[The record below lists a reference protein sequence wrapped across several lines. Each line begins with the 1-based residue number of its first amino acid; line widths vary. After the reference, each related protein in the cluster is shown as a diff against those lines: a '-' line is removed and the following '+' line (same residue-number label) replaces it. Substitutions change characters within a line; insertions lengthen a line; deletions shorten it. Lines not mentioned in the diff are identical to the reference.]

1 MDFEGLDEAT
11 YAGWRQFITDC
22 EGPITKNDNAFEICK
37 EYIEK
42 GEPFYNNISKYDDV
56 LSDVVHRQGYKA
68 GDTLRLVL
76 PFLKAYGATDTGMV
90 EFSRK
95 NLVTVPGAKKT
106 MRFVQE
112 FLSCFIVSTSYEH
125 YIIALSEAINFPL
138 ENIYYTSLDLDS
150 VRIDNWEK
158 ETLKRLAKEIA
169 GMPSITIPEGSQD
182 LSYLS
187 PTDRKTVS
195 RLDEI
200 FWEEMTDMS
209 TYQLV
214 LDINP
219 VGGDEKASSI
229 LDIRRRTGIGL
240 DDTMYIGNGITDM
253 QALQLVKEGGG
264 LGISFNGN
272 QYALREAEVA
282 IVADNTVVTSV
293 LAETF
298 NKAGSEGVW
307 NLVDDWT
314 LENIKKSGHVHEY
327 LVRELEKTYPKT
339 LPTVSRITPKN
350 VKQLAKKSLEI
361 KKTLKG
367 EVAGT
372 PG

>member
-1 MDFEGLDEAT
+1 MDFEGLDEANS
-11 YAGWRQFITDC
+11 AGWRQFITDC
-22 EGPITKNDNAFEICK
+22 EGPITKNDNTLEICK
-37 EYIEK
+37 EYIDK
-42 GEPFYNNISKYDDV
+42 GEAFYNNISRYDDI
-56 LSDVVHRQGYKA
+56 LSDVAHRQGYKA
-68 GDTLRLVL
+68 GDALRLVL
-76 PFLKAYGATDTGMV
+76 PFLKAYGATDAGMV

-95 NLVTVPGAKKT
+95 NLVLVPGAKKT

-112 FLSCFIVSTSYEH
+112 FLSSFIVSTSYEH
-125 YIIALSEAINFPL
+125 FIIALSEAIIFPL
-138 ENIYYTSLDLDS
+138 ENIYYATLDLDS
-150 VRIDNWEK
+150 VRMDNWER
-158 ETLKRLAKEIA
+158 ESLKRMAKEIA
-169 GMPSITIPEGSQD
+169 SMPPISIPDGARELSDLNSEGS
-182 LSYLS
+182 
-187 PTDRKTVS
+187 KTVS
-195 RLDEI
+195 RLDNI

-209 TYQLV
+209 SYQLL

-240 DDTMYIGNGITDM
+240 EDTMYIGNGITDM

-272 QYALREAEVA
+272 QYALREAEIAV
-282 IVADNTVVTSV
+282 VADNTVITSV

-298 NKAGSEGVW
+298 NKAGSEGIW

-314 LENIKKSGHVHEY
+314 LDNIKKSGYVHHY
-327 LVRELEKTYPKT
+327 LVRELERTYPEA

-367 EVAGT
+367 EVVGT
-372 PG
+372 PS